1 MSALGGAAARF
12 RTHVRALWPR
22 SVLAPVLPFVLF
34 ALYQGL
40 FRHELRV
47 EHVLMIL
54 VAAVLAYTG
63 PRTKELLLGLY
74 PLALVAVFYDAM
86 RPIQKIGLTPSRVH
100 LCDLRSLELALFGV
114 NVGGQRMTPHDWFYV
129 HHRPALDLFCSV
141 PYATFLAACVACCI
155 YLYIHDRQAMRR
167 FSWGFLVLNVLAFFT
182 YHLVPAGPPWY
193 FHAHGCTVD
202 LATPATEGPA
212 LMRVDEMLGISFFH
226 GMYAR
231 ASSVFGAL
239 PSLHCAYP
247 ILILIEGWRTFGWK
261 LRVAAMGFACWM
273 IFSAVYLDHHW
284 ILDAMLGVF
293 YAVLTTFSLRL
304 VFGSSRKLESDLR
317 VTESVTADIV
327 DILEPASGAPVSSSS
342 SSSGGGE

>member
-1 MSALGGAAARF
+1 M
-12 RTHVRALWPR
+12 
-22 SVLAPVLPFVLF
+22 LF
-34 ALYQGL
+34 ALYQG
-40 FRHELRV
+40 FRSELRV
-47 EHVLMIL
+47 EHVLMIV

-86 RPIQKIGLTPSRVH
+86 RPIQKVGLTPERVH
-100 LCDLRSLELALFGV
+100 LCDLRNLELGLFGM
-114 NVGGQRMTPHDWFYV
+114 NVGGQRMTPHDWFYL
-129 HHRPALDLFCSV
+129 HHTPALDVFSSI

-167 FSWGFLVLNVLAFFT
+167 FSWGFLVLNVLAFLT

-202 LATPATEGPA
+202 LATRATEGPA
-212 LMRVDEMLGISFFH
+212 LERVDLMLEHRLGITFFH

-247 ILILIEGWRTFGWK
+247 ILILVEGWRSFGWK
-261 LRVAAMGFACWM
+261 LRFVAMGFACWM

-284 ILDAMLGVF
+284 IIDALLGGF
-293 YAVLTTFSLRL
+293 YAVITTVVL
-304 VFGSSRKLESDLR
+304 GSIGKLKSDVPAPAP
-317 VTESVTADIV
+317 VTTDIADM
-327 DILEPASGAPVSSSS
+327 LEPAGGAPVS
-342 SSSGGGE
+342 GGGE

>member
-1 MSALGGAAARF
+1 MSALGGAATRF
-12 RTHVRALWPR
+12 RAHVRTLWPR

-34 ALYQGL
+34 AVYQGV
-40 FRHELRV
+40 RSELRI
-47 EHVLMIL
+47 EHLLIIV

-100 LCDLRSLELALFGV
+100 LCDLRNLELALFGL

-141 PYATFLAACVACCI
+141 PYATFLAACVATCI

-212 LMRVDEMLGISFFH
+212 LMRADAMLGIPFFH

-247 ILILIEGWRTFGWK
+247 ILILIEGWRSFGWK
-261 LRVAAMGFACWM
+261 LRMAAMGFACWM

-284 ILDAMLGVF
+284 IIDAMLGGF
-293 YAVLTTFSLRL
+293 YAVITTVVL
-304 VFGSSRKLESDLR
+304 GSIDKLKSDVR
-317 VTESVTADIV
+317 VAEPVTADIV
-327 DILEPASGAPVSSSS
+327 DMLEPASGAPVS
-342 SSSGGGE
+342 GGGE